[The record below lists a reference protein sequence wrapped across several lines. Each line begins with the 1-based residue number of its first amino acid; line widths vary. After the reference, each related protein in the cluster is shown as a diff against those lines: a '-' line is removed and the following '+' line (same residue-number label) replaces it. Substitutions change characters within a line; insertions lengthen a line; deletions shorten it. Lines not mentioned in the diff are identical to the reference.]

1 MISIPLASLENGM
14 KTGRVVIA
22 WGEILGW
29 LNPPASV
36 PSVQGEVELELPLN
50 VIAPL
55 FIAKRRAA
63 AAQTKVTVGEHIPDL
78 FAGVAKPAP
87 APAPV
92 VPPPAPA
99 PVPARAPELS
109 ALGRLFGQPT
119 KLEWSPQEIA
129 RQITALPGVTGS
141 LLATTDGLLVAGQ
154 ISPPLTGETLA
165 AFAPQVFS
173 RISTY
178 ADEIKLGTVRAVTL
192 TTDSGPCA
200 MFGAGQVFI
209 AVVGKPGQTLPEATL
224 LRVAAEL
231 TNLKS

>member
-1 MISIPLASLENGM
+1 
-14 KTGRVVIA
+14 
-22 WGEILGW
+22 
-29 LNPPASV
+29 
-36 PSVQGEVELELPLN
+36 
-50 VIAPL
+50 
-55 FIAKRRAA
+55 
-63 AAQTKVTVGEHIPDL
+63 
-78 FAGVAKPAP
+78 
-87 APAPV
+87 
-92 VPPPAPA
+92 
-99 PVPARAPELS
+99 
-109 ALGRLFGQPT
+109 
-119 KLEWSPQEIA
+119 LEWSPQEIA